1 MIIIIILLN
10 TVYATGG
17 EMSRIM
23 WQRRRAEQP
32 WWVPCAPS
40 FCVRLR
46 NFPLATWAWFR

>member
-23 WQRRRAEQP
+23 WQRRAEQL